1 MQIFEPFGDTN
12 ILRSGVFGLKENS
25 VSMCVRMVNTNC
37 TLHMLCE
44 HHTNT
49 VAHSPFYR
57 MLLDVSIQTQ
67 TSLASLHVD
76 RLSANKTDKARQAG
90 EMSI

>member
-1 MQIFEPFGDTN
+1 MQIFEPFGDAN

-25 VSMCVRMVNTNC
+25 VSMCVRMVSTNC

-49 VAHSPFYR
+49 VAHYPSYR
-57 MLLDVSIQTQ
+57 MLSDIPIQTQ